1 MIVCKNQFIQTTTSQ
16 PTPAPIT
23 NFTLIK
29 SKRMNWVEAAAH
41 CWDMGQ
47 RLAIIRDLSELR
59 KVQDLVY
66 TDTWLAGNDYNFE
79 GNWVW
84 ANGSPNGVWRDFINA
99 GGPVGMDFNWQKG
112 SGSNH
117 NRDDEQCMFM
127 HGNGE
132 FDDQDCSKD
141 RYFVCDDGSN

>member
-16 PTPAPIT
+16 PTTAPIT

-29 SKRMNWVEAAAH
+29 SKRMNWIEATAY

-66 TDTWLAGNDYNFE
+66 ADTWLAGNDYGFE
-79 GNWVW
+79 GHWVW
-84 ANGSPNGVWRDFINA
+84 ANGSPNGIWNDFINA
-99 GGPVGMDFNWQKG
+99 GGSVGMDFNWEKG

-117 NRDDEQCMFM
+117 
-127 HGNGE
+127 
-132 FDDQDCSKD
+132 
-141 RYFVCDDGSN
+141 